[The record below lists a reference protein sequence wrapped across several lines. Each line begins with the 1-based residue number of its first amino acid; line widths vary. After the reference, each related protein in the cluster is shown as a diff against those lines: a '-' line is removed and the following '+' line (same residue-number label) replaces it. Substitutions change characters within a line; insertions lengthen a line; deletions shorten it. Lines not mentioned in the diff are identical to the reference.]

1 MQNYHAVPV
10 ELSPH
15 AERSSLWTP
24 FLVGCIAF
32 IGTFAVGY
40 TATNLFAPPSAL
52 PAVSSIYGQVNGLHV
67 MEAHKKGSGSTKNG
81 RDSNSKRRGVK
92 VYGDQAVRAG
102 GIIVRQVGNTWH
114 PGKNVGIG
122 RDFTIYSLKDG
133 VVKFENVRGRPSI
146 SVYDAPP
153 KPEPSARRLERYNKI
168 WPPRKSGTQKQPVAL
183 AAMAG
188 EEMET
193 EAETAEEIVAN

>member
-1 MQNYHAVPV
+1 MVFLQNFLFRVMQNYHAVPV

-52 PAVSSIYGQVNGLHV
+52 PAVSSIYGQVHSLDFFARRTELSQVNGLHV

-102 GIIVRQVGNTWH
+102 GMFQQMSQSCCVNHAQIFCLFLSHFIH
-114 PGKNVGIG
+114 PG
-122 RDFTIYSLKDG
+122 LH
-133 VVKFENVRGRPSI
+133 
-146 SVYDAPP
+146 
-153 KPEPSARRLERYNKI
+153 
-168 WPPRKSGTQKQPVAL
+168 
-183 AAMAG
+183 
-188 EEMET
+188 
-193 EAETAEEIVAN
+193 